1 MIPAPEGFC
10 ERDKIF
16 AKFVSAKSDRNFHSC
31 FLKQT
36 GNGIYVVVVV
46 VVILIVLL
54 GLSSSLPS
62 SIVLCIRIRS
72 SSSYYC
78 CSHRRCHLHWQCCQC
93 VVVVI
98 INCLRFRHRNYRRQL
113 TTGSLL
119 CVTTGRYDPK
129 TKGKK

>member
-36 GNGIYVVVVV
+36 GNGIFVVAVIVIDVVVFIV
-46 VVILIVLL
+46 IVLL

-62 SIVLCIRIRS
+62 SIVLCISIRS
-72 SSSYYC
+72 SSSYC
-78 CSHRRCHLHWQCCQC
+78 CCCRRHCHLHWQCCQC

-98 INCLRFRHRNYRRQL
+98 INCWRFRHRNYRRQL

-119 CVTTGRYDPK
+119 CVTTGR
-129 TKGKK
+129 